1 MFSLSASPLYLLS
14 SLTLPSPS
22 LLTSHLGL
30 STPNNLG
37 ICRVSH
43 QPYPVSLSSIRSL
56 FVRSCCL
63 LALSPSD
70 RLNHWLIS
78 SAGWNAVRPE
88 LWVKNVRE
96 KLINLLSLLSIIPV
110 HNNINASTFLAHFH
124 SKQNIEQD
132 EITIYKQMLDG
143 STSWL
148 FG

>member
-78 SAGWNAVRPE
+78 SAGWMPSDWTLGQE
-88 LWVKNVRE
+88 CRE

-148 FG
+148 FR